1 MADGTAVESKTVL
14 PRMAE
19 IPGVRVPPET
29 TRAMRLDYGPEAH
42 LGRTTTLPAVRG
54 EDYPALVSQVD
65 GDSYNETAGI
75 RLPDLTVPVATYTG
89 WNQRHPDIGNPDL
102 YIGITGGLA
111 GWVLPLPTTRED
123 REASSDPRPSIGER
137 YRSREEYLSRVRA
150 AAAAL
155 VDERYML
162 QEDMEGVVQQAAER
176 YDRFL
181 EGSE

>member
-1 MADGTAVESKTVL
+1 
-14 PRMAE
+14 
-19 IPGVRVPPET
+19 
-29 TRAMRLDYGPEAH
+29 MRLDYGPEAH

-111 GWVLPLPTTRED
+111 GWVLPLPATRED
-123 REASSDPRPSIGER
+123 REASSDPRPSIEER
-137 YRSREEYLSRVRA
+137 YRPPGGVPVAGPRRRRRPGRREVHAPGGRGGRRPAGGRAVRPLPRRERVVRA
-150 AAAAL
+150 G
-155 VDERYML
+155 R
-162 QEDMEGVVQQAAER
+162 
-176 YDRFL
+176 
-181 EGSE
+181 

>member
-1 MADGTAVESKTVL
+1 M
-14 PRMAE
+14 
-19 IPGVRVPPET
+19 
-29 TRAMRLDYGPEAH
+29 
-42 LGRTTTLPAVRG
+42 
-54 EDYPALVSQVD
+54 SQVD

-111 GWVLPLPTTRED
+111 GWVLPLPATRED
-123 REASSDPRPSIGER
+123 REASSDPRPSIEER
-137 YRSREEYLSRVRA
+137 YGSREEYLSRVRA

-162 QEDMEGVVQQAAER
+162 QEDVEGVVQQAAER